1 MLGGSAT
8 GGLGIGVV
16 CYNSGLRAEAVRL
29 SRFGA
34 TVLFTGKEEVE
45 ASVVNLG
52 VSLFNIVF
60 KRGTFLLGRTVWSNN
75 HKCLDLK
82 PRHGLLHI
90 YAH

>member
-16 CYNSGLRAEAVRL
+16 CYNSRLRAEGVRL

-34 TVLFTGKEEVE
+34 TVFFTGKEEVE
-45 ASVVNLG
+45 AGVVNVG